1 MSKPMS
7 AVSLISCLAGE
18 LYTDPAL
25 LVESIKEEESVL
37 SLVRAYGK
45 GGATYQEV
53 LEAVS
58 AIC

>member
-1 MSKPMS
+1 MS
-7 AVSLISCLAGE
+7 AENLILCLAGE

-53 LEAVS
+53 LKAVG
-58 AIC
+58 AIL